1 MKKIKIEVNRVSK
14 KRIKS
19 LFCKLLK
26 LDMSLKERVTMTR
39 KIKKSNKA
47 DIKLE
52 EDLDP
57 ALVQVQVLD
66 HLQTLHLPQVLVPLD
81 VPIGNLNNQILYVK
95 Q

>member
-1 MKKIKIEVNRVSK
+1 MPS
-14 KRIKS
+14 
-19 LFCKLLK
+19 
-26 LDMSLKERVTMTR
+26 

-52 EDLDP
+52 EDLDH
-57 ALVQVQVLD
+57 ALVQIQVLD

-81 VPIGNLNNQILYVK
+81 VPISNLDNQILYVK